1 MNISILLPYKEN
13 FAHKA
18 AGAVSL
24 FVNDITRESNYKKTI
39 KVYGS
44 TDFKN
49 YLSPNY
55 KNIKFDKNLLQ
66 SSNYQYVSNFI
77 NSDEALN
84 SDLIE
89 VHNRPKYI
97 YQIRKKFF
105 KKLFLYFHNDPLSM
119 DGSRTVLERI
129 NLLNTVDKLIF
140 NSKWCR
146 ERYFIDFK
154 NKEELLNKTA
164 ICFQSA
170 SKTRINFKEKMK
182 IISFVGKLNRAKGY
196 DIFGNTIIKILDK
209 HPSWSAKVYGD
220 EPREK
225 LIFKHKNLK
234 ILGFKDNK
242 LILEDL
248 KKISISVICSR
259 WEEPFGRTSLEAS
272 SRGSAVIISNKG
284 GLPETT
290 SEAIILKNLTVKSLY
305 SSINKLIIDKK
316 KLLSVQKKN
325 YNNFS
330 LTHSFVAK
338 IIDNIR
344 KSSIKINHIN
354 LFNFNKN
361 NPLKII
367 HITNFNR
374 RFNGRLQYNTGRRLN
389 NGFVRL
395 GHNVLTISDRDII
408 HENKK
413 ILDISGKNSLQNTII
428 ENTNNFKTDCLI
440 LGHADAITEE
450 TLQIIKEKNKKLRI
464 CQWFLDPLGKKGPDY
479 QKNNKRILDKVNC
492 MDATFL
498 TSCPSVL
505 STKIDN
511 SYFIP
516 NPSDPSFEI
525 LKNYESNCQS
535 DVFFAMSHGV
545 HRGHLKKGKFDK
557 REVIINTLRKNNKK
571 INFDIYGMNN
581 IQPIWGDKFINAISN
596 SRMGINLSR
605 GEPIKYYSS
614 DRIVQLM
621 GNGLLTF
628 IDKKTRYNDF
638 FSKNEMIFYN
648 DLDDLGYKLN
658 KYKKDNKIAKK
669 IAQNGRA
676 AYIKKFNSTIVADF
690 ILSKTLGYTSK
701 YKFDWENKS

>member
-97 YQIRKKFF
+97 NQIRKKFF

-220 EPREK
+220 EPREQ

-511 SYFIP
+511 SYFMP

-545 HRGHLKKGKFDK
+545 HRGELKKGKFDR

-605 GEPIKYYSS
+605 GEPVKYYSS

-701 YKFDWENKS
+701 YKFDWEK

>member
-49 YLSPNY
+49 YLSSNY

-66 SSNYQYVSNFI
+66 SSNYQYVSAFI

-97 YQIRKKFF
+97 NQIRKKFF

-170 SKTRINFKEKMK
+170 SKTRINFKEKK
-182 IISFVGKLNRAKGY
+182 NIISFVGKLNRAKGY

-290 SEAIILKNLTVKSLY
+290 GEAIILKNLTVKSLY

-389 NGFVRL
+389 NGLVRL

-498 TSCPSVL
+498 TSCPSIL

-511 SYFIP
+511 SYFMP

-525 LKNYESNCQS
+525 LKNYEINCES

-638 FSKNEMIFYN
+638 FSKNEMIFYD

-701 YKFDWENKS
+701 YKFDWEK

>member
-24 FVNDITRESNYKKTI
+24 FVNDITSESNYKKTI

-49 YLSPNY
+49 YLSSNY

-196 DIFGNTIIKILDK
+196 DIFGSAIIKILDK

-220 EPREK
+220 EPREQ

-242 LILEDL
+242 IILEDL

-290 SEAIILKNLTVKSLY
+290 SEAIILKNLSVKSLY

-344 KSSIKINHIN
+344 KSSIKINDIN

-389 NGFVRL
+389 NGLVRL
-395 GHNVLTISDRDII
+395 GHNVLTISDRDFI

-525 LKNYESNCQS
+525 LKNYEINCQS

-545 HRGHLKKGKFDK
+545 HRGELKKGKFDR

-605 GEPIKYYSS
+605 GEPVKYYSS

-701 YKFDWENKS
+701 YKFVWEK

>member
-13 FAHKA
+13 FAHKV

-49 YLSPNY
+49 YLSSNY

-511 SYFIP
+511 SYFMP

-545 HRGHLKKGKFDK
+545 HRGHLKKGKFDR

-605 GEPIKYYSS
+605 GEPVKYYSS
-614 DRIVQLM
+614 DRIAQLM

-701 YKFDWENKS
+701 YKFDWEK

>member
-290 SEAIILKNLTVKSLY
+290 SEAIILKDLTVKSLY

-344 KSSIKINHIN
+344 KSSIKINDIN

-701 YKFDWENKS
+701 YKFVWEK

>member
-220 EPREK
+220 EPREQ

-413 ILDISGKNSLQNTII
+413 ILDIGGKNSLQNTII

-545 HRGHLKKGKFDK
+545 HRGELKKGKFDR

-605 GEPIKYYSS
+605 GEPVKYYSS

-638 FSKNEMIFYN
+638 FSKNEVIFYN

-676 AYIKKFNSTIVADF
+676 AYIKKFNSTIVAEF

-701 YKFDWENKS
+701 YKFDWEK

>member
-49 YLSPNY
+49 YLSSNY

-97 YQIRKKFF
+97 NQIRKKFF

-242 LILEDL
+242 IILEDL

-545 HRGHLKKGKFDK
+545 HRGQLKKGKFDK

-605 GEPIKYYSS
+605 GEPVKYYSS

-701 YKFDWENKS
+701 YKFDWEK

>member
-49 YLSPNY
+49 YLSSNY

-97 YQIRKKFF
+97 NQIRKKFF

-225 LIFKHKNLK
+225 LIFVHKNLN

-344 KSSIKINHIN
+344 MSSVKINHIN

-464 CQWFLDPLGKKGPDY
+464 CQWFLDPLGKEGPDY

-498 TSCPSVL
+498 TSCPSIL

-511 SYFIP
+511 SYFMP
-516 NPSDPSFEI
+516 NPSDPSFEV
-525 LKNYESNCQS
+525 LKNYECNCQN

-545 HRGHLKKGKFDK
+545 HRGELKKGKFDR
-557 REVIINTLRKNNKK
+557 REVIINGLRKNNKK

-605 GEPIKYYSS
+605 GEPVKYYSS
-614 DRIVQLM
+614 DRIAQLM

-669 IAQNGRA
+669 IALNGRS

-701 YKFDWENKS
+701 YKFDWEK